1 MADGISYFPL
11 DVAVD
16 DKIELIEAE
25 FGLKGFAVIV
35 KLYQKIYGG
44 FGYYC
49 EWTKDVGMLFSKKLG
64 EGYTSVSEI
73 VRAAI
78 RRGIFDND
86 LYEKYS
92 ILTSKGVQKR
102 YFSVVSR
109 RKQINVKAEYLLVK
123 VDQLSENVNISS
135 ENVCKNAKNVCN
147 FEQRKEKE
155 SKEKK
160 RKVKQRKESEPTAAA
175 DRILS
180 EYERLIGIPTHNIA
194 DLIEGY
200 LKEGMTPE
208 LIIRLIEYSAERNV
222 RNWQYIEKAIIGN
235 LNDGVLTLDDY
246 NRRRADRQK
255 SFENQNIKKPQK
267 SRFNNYEDVNVNAY
281 ADLEDILLEDM
292 LKGAKT

>member
-1 MADGISYFPL
+1 M
-11 DVAVD
+11 
-16 DKIELIEAE
+16 ELI
-25 FGLKGFAVIV
+25 GV
-35 KLYQKIYGG
+35 YG
-44 FGYYC
+44 
-49 EWTKDVGMLFSKKLG
+49 EETP
-64 EGYTSVSEI
+64 VS
-73 VRAAI
+73 
-78 RRGIFDND
+78 
-86 LYEKYS
+86 S
-92 ILTSKGVQKR
+92 P
-102 YFSVVSR
+102 
-109 RKQINVKAEYLLVK
+109 
-123 VDQLSENVNISS
+123 ENST
-135 ENVCKNAKNVCN
+135 
-147 FEQRKEKE
+147 KE
-155 SKEKK
+155 SKVKK
-160 RKVKQRKESEPTAAA
+160 SIVNKSKVKQRKESEPTAAA

-208 LIIRLIEYSAERNV
+208 LIIRLIEYSAERNA

-255 SFENQNIKKPQK
+255 SYENQNNKKPQK